1 MIDGEKFWE
10 GYSLIIARGVFLG
23 TLGAFAVR
31 GLVRLAWG
39 GVRAL
44 WAKYG
49 HRIY

>member
-23 TLGAFAVR
+23 TLGALLVQ
-31 GLVRLAWG
+31 GCVRLLG
-39 GVRAL
+39 SGVRAL
-44 WAKYG
+44 WDRYG